1 MSYYSVIEEGIVNE
15 LVPARTLPPSTSSK
29 IRQPQALSLFDKS
42 SMFQELI
49 LEIDPSWECLAD
61 QFFLPA
67 FEDIFET
74 SIVDIHSPQIISS
87 ASFFNWSG

>member
-49 LEIDPSWECLAD
+49 LEIDPS
-61 QFFLPA
+61 
-67 FEDIFET
+67 
-74 SIVDIHSPQIISS
+74 
-87 ASFFNWSG
+87 